1 MSQQKKYNLSR
12 REFLRVGATATGAAL
27 LAACGATPTPTA
39 QQPTQA
45 PQVIEKIIT
54 QAPQIVQETVQVMQT
69 VVVEPT
75 LAASPVPLPPG
86 VVKFSR
92 YSAFTGQERFYSLL
106 FSLWKDRNPGCTVQA
121 EFAGGDTY
129 WTRVQTEIA
138 AGTTPDVGI
147 ADYGRTVSFAKDGI
161 LLDLGPYIE
170 ADKYP
175 LDPFPPATLAQYT
188 WKDGDFDSGGTG
200 GKTYG
205 LPYDAQPYIIVYNK
219 TLFDKAGVATPTDAW
234 TWDDFVTAAKKL
246 TNPADDK
253 WGTYLPDT
261 WGMLGGEF
269 VYSAGGEIISKDFKT
284 SGLDMPETI
293 SAYKWAWDLVYTH
306 KVAPHPVPSEAVNP
320 FASGRVAMYH
330 GGVWWINEFANITD
344 FEWDIAYY
352 PKNPTTGKRTMTA
365 QSDGWW
371 MYKQAANNPRAWD
384 FFKFM
389 MSEEVQGKLSDMNM
403 GVPPVRASLSQR
415 WYGKTPPANRPLARE
430 QLTADNRK
438 VANTFY
444 DNANILSAVTP
455 IFDKA
460 FYDGQDVEVQAKA
473 AAKAMNDGLTKAWAK
488 FGA

>member
-1 MSQQKKYNLSR
+1 MSQQKEHYPSR
-12 REFLRVGATATGAAL
+12 RDFLRIGATATGAAL
-27 LAACGATPTPTA
+27 LAACAPAAT
-39 QQPTQA
+39 
-45 PQVIEKIIT
+45 PQVIK
-54 QAPQIVQETVQVMQT
+54 ETVEVQKVVQQTVEVLQTQVVQQT
-69 VVVEPT
+69 VVVAPT
-75 LAASPVPLPPG
+75 LAATPVPLPPG

-92 YSAFTGQERFYSLL
+92 YSAFTGQERFYNLL
-106 FSLWKDRNPGCTVQA
+106 FSLWKERNPGCTVEA

-147 ADYGRTVSFAKDGI
+147 ADYGRTVTFAKDGV
-161 LLDLGPYIE
+161 LLELGPYID

-175 LDPFPPATLAQYT
+175 LDPVPPATLAQYM
-188 WKDGDFDSGGTG
+188 WKDGDFDSGGDG
-200 GKTYG
+200 GKIFG

-234 TWDDFVTAAKKL
+234 TLDDFVQTAKQL
-246 TNPADDK
+246 TKPSEDK

-269 VYSAGGEIISKDFKT
+269 VYSAGGEIISKDYKT

-330 GGVWWINEFANITD
+330 GGVWWINDFATITD
-344 FEWDIAYY
+344 FEWDVAYY

-389 MSEEVQGKLSDMNM
+389 MSTEVQGKLSDMNM
-403 GVPPVRASLSQR
+403 GVPPVRADLSKI
-415 WYGKTPPANRPLARE
+415 WYGKTPPANRTLARE
-430 QLTADNRK
+430 QLLADNRK
-438 VANTFY
+438 ISYTFY
-444 DNANILSAVTP
+444 DNTNILSAVTP

-473 AAKAMNDGLTKAWAK
+473 AAKAMTDGLTKAWAK
-488 FGA
+488 FSG